1 MDVWFIGVV
10 VEQVTYSFDWDAYM
24 EEVSGVFLGGVTD
37 YSQLKGDTGPL
48 VYPAGFV
55 WLYTALYWLT
65 GWDHTVCRCAHR
77 GGRFGAC
84 NAANAN
90 TPCIAGLFDRS

>member
-1 MDVWFIGVV
+1 MDVWFVGVV

-77 GGRFGAC
+77 GFGAC
-84 NAANAN
+84 NTANAN